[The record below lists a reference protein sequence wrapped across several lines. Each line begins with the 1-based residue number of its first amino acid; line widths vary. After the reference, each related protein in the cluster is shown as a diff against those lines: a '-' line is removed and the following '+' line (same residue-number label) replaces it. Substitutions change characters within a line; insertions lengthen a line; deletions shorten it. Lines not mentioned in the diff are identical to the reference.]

1 MTYTIS
7 LGYAE
12 YPLQGQNY
20 SRLMRCADAALY
32 EVKLDG
38 KKMAVFS
45 TGKELDL
52 KSRKQLGFALKDVS
66 KIFREHL
73 LFIKQIKKMMKFF
86 LRTMR

>member
-38 KKMAVFS
+38 KMAVFS

-52 KSRKQLGFALKDVS
+52 KSESSLDL
-66 KIFREHL
+66 H
-73 LFIKQIKKMMKFF
+73 
-86 LRTMR
+86 